1 MKHIA
6 IINGPNLNLLGT
18 REPHIYGHNT
28 LDDINNDLKTRFH
41 TKVSLDFLQS
51 QHEGYIIDY
60 IHETK
65 ALGIVINAGAL
76 THTSIAIRDALLAK
90 NLPLVEVHVS
100 NIFTRENFRKKSY
113 ISDIALGVIT
123 GFGAKGYQW
132 AIEALID
139 HINLNT

>member
-6 IINGPNLNLLGT
+6 IINGPNLNLLGK

-28 LDDINNDLKTRFH
+28 LDDINNDLKTMFQDQA
-41 TKVSLDFLQS
+41 SLTFYQS

-65 ALGIVINAGAL
+65 ALGLVINAGAL

-90 NLPLVEVHVS
+90 NLPLVEVHLS

-139 HINLNT
+139 HIT

>member
-6 IINGPNLNLLGT
+6 IINGPNLNLLGK

-28 LDDINNDLKTRFH
+28 LDDINNNLKAIFQDQ
-41 TKVSLDFLQS
+41 VSLTFYQS

-65 ALGIVINAGAL
+65 AQGIVINAAAL
-76 THTSIAIRDALLAK
+76 THTSIVIRDALLAK
-90 NLPLVEVHVS
+90 NLPIVEVHLS

-113 ISDIALGVIT
+113 ISNIAIGVIT

-139 HINLNT
+139 HIT